1 VRQFSDD
8 IDTATAYCTYCPKLC
23 RFSCPASEA
32 EKRETVTP
40 WGMMRLFEVAK
51 DGSLELDASVAETFY
66 HCTGCR
72 RCQNWCKH
80 DNDVPEALWAARD
93 WVHSEGLAPEAAT
106 EVTAQ
111 FDEHG
116 GPFDTPAPP
125 LEDASPPRLDEV
137 FDPDS
142 SVVFVP
148 DCTTRWEHPERI
160 AAIGVL
166 LARLNE
172 GEPVALATLG
182 SSDGDGRGCCGAPLA
197 AAGDG
202 AGWRRWRSGLE
213 TDLEDAELVVT
224 DCPSMA
230 AHFTDGTSWGK
241 QRSLPVEHLVA
252 YLDRRLEDVTP
263 PQPVS
268 LQAPMVHDACLLTRQ
283 VELADQT
290 RRVLDALVEESIAE
304 FDFNRKEA
312 PCCGAAGLYDRV
324 APEAASR
331 CAGSR
336 ITDLRKEGGQTVVC
350 GSTDCSK
357 ALAEQ
362 TEAGES
368 ALDIV
373 ELALRAFAIGPSE
386 SSIGDRGEE

>member
-1 VRQFSDD
+1 VRQFSDE

-51 DGSLELDASVAETFY
+51 DGAVDLDASVAETFY

-72 RCQNWCKH
+72 RCQTWCKH

-93 WVHSEGLAPEAAT
+93 WVHSEGLAPEAAA
-106 EVTAQ
+106 EVTHQ
-111 FDEHG
+111 FEEHG
-116 GPFDTPAPP
+116 GPFDAPAPP
-125 LEDASPPRLDEV
+125 LDDASARRLDEV
-137 FDPDS
+137 FDPGA

-148 DCTTRWEHPERI
+148 DCTTRSEHPERI
-160 AAIGVL
+160 AALGVL

-172 GEPVALATLG
+172 GEPVALKTLG
-182 SSDGDGRGCCGAPLA
+182 DTEENGRGCCGAPLA

-213 TDLEDAELVVT
+213 ADLEDAELVVT

-230 AHFTDGTSWGK
+230 AHFSDGTSWGK
-241 QRSLPVEHLVA
+241 QRTVPVEHIVE
-252 YLDRRLEDVTP
+252 YMDRRLDAVP
-263 PQPVS
+263 APNPVS
-268 LQAPMVHDACLLTRQ
+268 LEAPMVHDACLLTRQ
-283 VELADQT
+283 VELADPT
-290 RRVLDALVEESIAE
+290 RRVLNALVDEPIAE
-304 FDFNRKEA
+304 FEFNRKEA
-312 PCCGAAGLYDRV
+312 PCCGAAGLYERV
-324 APEAASR
+324 APEAAKR
-331 CAGSR
+331 CADSR
-336 ITDLRKEGGQTVVC
+336 IQDLRDEDGETVVC

-357 ALAEQ
+357 ALAEH

-386 SSIGDRGEE
+386 SSFGDRGEE